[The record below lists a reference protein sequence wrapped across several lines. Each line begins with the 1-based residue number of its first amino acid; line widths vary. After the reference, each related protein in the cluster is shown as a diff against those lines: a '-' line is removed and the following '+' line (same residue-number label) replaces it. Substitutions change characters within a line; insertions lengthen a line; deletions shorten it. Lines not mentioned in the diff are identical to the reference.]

1 MRITLVPFLLACAIA
16 EAHAQTTQSLIAG
29 RVSDSE
35 TGLPL
40 GGSRVCYEQAA
51 TNTRGS
57 VVATAEGFY
66 AIPLL
71 PPGQY
76 ALRAAAQSKPGS
88 LDPCVP
94 LLAPGRSA
102 STAGSLATALYQ
114 PQEIHELRLPVA
126 GRLDLNF
133 DLRPTS
139 SLWQK
144 GLSRSYFF
152 PESETVLTFY
162 GPDVDTSRYGTFTA
176 NVGNRGALQATI
188 SNVIEPEQLRGL
200 PFSGRDV
207 YTMLVTQPGVASDA
221 ATGRGLGLSA
231 SGQRPSASNFMLDG
245 VENNNSLVT
254 GPLTALAPE
263 AVQDYRV
270 STSNFS
276 AEYGRTAGYL
286 ANAITRSGGNAW
298 HGIGYF
304 NFKND
309 ALNANEF
316 ERNRHGLERVPLK
329 ESQLG
334 YHVGGPLKRDRLFF
348 SSAFEYL
355 RNRSLQEE
363 RKVKFPTQELFTIG
377 VQGVSA
383 DLLER
388 FPAPVAGDG
397 RRFTVNATVTPP
409 SSLNRFLA
417 LERFDFNA
425 PNGRDR
431 LMARLA
437 FSRLERP
444 DFIWSP
450 YEDFSSALT
459 QPGVNLALNYVSQ
472 WSPTLVNELRFGFN
486 RDNLGWERAHPEIP
500 ALVISETFL
509 ETGDLPED
517 RTRPTLLPGSPAF
530 AEYKNVAK
538 SWELNDNLTWMRG
551 PHLIKAGGGLLLR
564 RIDGF
569 LTSGRDGQ
577 ITFGN
582 IFTFAN
588 DGEFFPGI
596 DPPTI
601 FRASLARDAR
611 GQATFQLPA
620 YGSEY
625 RYNQYYFFAQDTYR
639 VARRLTFNFGGRYEH
654 FGAPS
659 NVGEIKDPLLTLSS
673 GGNILERIAG
683 ASLVTPASGDQPIH
697 AADNNDF
704 AVRFGFSYAL
714 ERDTKTLLRG
724 AYGVFYDRPFDNLW
738 QNVRNNRFVLP
749 TGFDYNAAAGGNQGY
764 LAPIGNVLP
773 AYSSEPFTQD
783 FPKIT
788 FFDPGLRTGYAQHY
802 FFGVQREL
810 TTSWSVEV
818 NHVGAL
824 GRHLIT
830 TDAVNRQQTTGS
842 SVAAGRPNTTYNSDF
857 LYRAGQGVSNYNALT
872 ALTNYRSRRGF
883 LQLAYTWGHTIDN
896 QSEPLAGDFFN
907 LFFVSATAGGG
918 GSLNRAAFSEQFNSL
933 GDRANADFDQRH
945 NLVVL
950 SDWEV
955 PALFGSSKGAVVF
968 RNWRFAQI
976 AALRTGFPYS
986 VISRAGV
993 IPGSGVIANGRA
1005 DLLNAGA
1012 AAVDQ
1017 TAPELGGRVLLN
1029 AAAFTPAPDGRV
1041 GTSGR
1046 NAFRGPGLFNVDVSV
1061 SRGFRP
1067 GWLGETGRMTFR
1079 ADVFNILNHA
1089 NLNNPDAFLGSS
1101 TFGLARF
1108 GRRGTDTGFPAL
1120 QPFNETARQFQ
1131 LILRLEF

>member
-1 MRITLVPFLLACAIA
+1 MRIPLVPLLLVCAMA
-16 EAHAQTTQSLIAG
+16 GAQAQTTQSLIAG

-40 GGSRVCYEQAA
+40 GGARICYEQPA

-57 VVATAEGFY
+57 VVATAEGYY

-76 ALRAAAQSKPGS
+76 ALRAAAESKPGS
-88 LDPCVP
+88 PDPCVP
-94 LLAPGRSA
+94 LLAPERSS
-102 STAGSLATALYQ
+102 STAGPVAGLYQ
-114 PQEIHELRLPVA
+114 PQEVHELRLPVA

-139 SLWQK
+139 SLWQR

-162 GPDVDTSRYGTFTA
+162 GPDVDTSRYGTFIA

-188 SNVIEPEQLRGL
+188 SNVIDPEQLRGL

-221 ATGRGLGLSA
+221 STGRGLGLSVH
-231 SGQRPSASNFMLDG
+231 GQRPSASNFMLDG

-263 AVQDYRV
+263 AVQEYRV

-309 ALNANEF
+309 ALNANDF
-316 ERNRHGLERVPLK
+316 ERNRLGLQRVPLK

-334 YHVGGPLKRDRLFF
+334 YHTGGPLVRDRLFF

-355 RNRSLQEE
+355 RSRSLQDPQ
-363 RKVKFPTQELFTIG
+363 KVKFPTKEVFAVG

-383 DLLER
+383 DLLR
-388 FPAPVAGDG
+388 QFAPPVSGDG
-397 RRFTVNATVTPP
+397 RSFSVNATVTPP
-409 SSLNRFLA
+409 SSLNRFVA
-417 LERFDFNA
+417 LERFDYNA
-425 PNGRDR
+425 PNNRDR

-437 FSRLERP
+437 ISRLERP

-450 YEDFSSALT
+450 YEDFSSDLT
-459 QPGVNLALNYVSQ
+459 QPGINLALNYVSQ

-486 RDNLGWERAHPEIP
+486 WDDLGWDRGHPEIP
-500 ALVISETFL
+500 SLVISQTLL
-509 ETGDLPED
+509 EIGDSPED
-517 RTRPTLLPGSPAF
+517 ASRPTLLPGSPAF
-530 AEYKNVAK
+530 AEYQNVAK
-538 SWELNDNLTWMRG
+538 NWELNDNVTWMRG
-551 PHLIKAGGGLLLR
+551 PHLLKAGGGLLLR

-588 DGEFFPGI
+588 DGAYFPDI

-601 FRASLARDAR
+601 FRASLARDAGGR
-611 GQATFQLPA
+611 PAFRLPS
-620 YGSEY
+620 YDSEY
-625 RYNQYYFFAQDTYR
+625 RYNQYYLFVQDTYR
-639 VARRLTFNFGGRYEH
+639 ATRRLTLNFGGRYEH
-654 FGAPS
+654 FGAPR
-659 NVGEIKDPLLTLSS
+659 NVGEIKDHLLTLAS

-683 ASLVTPASGDQPIH
+683 AALAAPASGDQ
-697 AADNNDF
+697 ALYAQDNKDF
-704 AVRFGFSYAL
+704 AARFGFSYAL
-714 ERDTKTLLRG
+714 DGNTKTLLRG

-749 TGFDYNAAAGGNQGY
+749 TGFDYETAAGGNRGY
-764 LAPIGNVLP
+764 LAPIGDVLP

-788 FFDPGLRTGYAQHY
+788 FFDPGLQTGYAQQY

-810 TTSWSVEV
+810 TSSWSVEV
-818 NHVGAL
+818 NHAGAL

-830 TDAVNRQQTTGS
+830 TDAVNRQRTTNS
-842 SVAAGRPNTTYNSDF
+842 AVAVGRPNATYRADF
-857 LYRAGQGVSNYNALT
+857 LYRAGQGISSYNGLT

-883 LQLAYTWGHTIDN
+883 LQLAYTWGHAIDN

-918 GSLNRAAFSEQFNSL
+918 GDLSRAAFSEQFNSL

-950 SDWEV
+950 SDWDL
-955 PALFGSSKGAVVF
+955 PAVLASSKAAPVF
-968 RNWRFAQI
+968 RNWRFGQI
-976 AALRTGFPYS
+976 AAFRTGFPYS

-1012 AAVDQ
+1012 AAVDRP
-1017 TAPELGGRVLLN
+1017 ASDLGGRTLLN
-1029 AAAFTPAPDGRV
+1029 AGAFAPAPDGRV

-1046 NAFRGPGLFNVDVSV
+1046 NAFRGPGLFNVDISV
-1061 SRGFRP
+1061 SRAFRP
-1067 GWLGETGRMTFR
+1067 NWLGETGRMTFR
-1079 ADVFNILNHA
+1079 ADIFNVLNHA
-1089 NLNNPDAFLGSS
+1089 NLNNPDSLLGSS

-1108 GRRGTDTGFPAL
+1108 GRRGADTGFPAL